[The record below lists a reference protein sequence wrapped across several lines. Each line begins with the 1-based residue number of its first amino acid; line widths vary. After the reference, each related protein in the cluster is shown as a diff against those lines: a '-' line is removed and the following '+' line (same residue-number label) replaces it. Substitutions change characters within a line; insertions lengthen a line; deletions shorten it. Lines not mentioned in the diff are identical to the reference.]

1 MTQIWKRLML
11 LLISAMRPAKLV
23 DIRNLQMRMP
33 KKKLVFLAKMGTDL
47 FSRRRIQPIDRAK
60 VHVRMKI
67 NILRLLIMVNMMTM
81 AYRIKIAMMVKLK
94 WDTLCQLVI
103 YKTAKTFLPLQLV
116 HVIRHALFV
125 VLLDREITAIIAKE
139 NKMLK
144 IQNQLTNLLTKI
156 TR

>member
-1 MTQIWKRLML
+1 
-11 LLISAMRPAKLV
+11 
-23 DIRNLQMRMP
+23 
-33 KKKLVFLAKMGTDL
+33 
-47 FSRRRIQPIDRAK
+47 
-60 VHVRMKI
+60 
-67 NILRLLIMVNMMTM
+67 MTM